1 MMTSYGHHVTMNDR
15 AGIAELKARLSEF
28 LRHVRR
34 GHSVTVY
41 DRDTPVARLVPL
53 DASDLIETRPPAGT
67 VASLKDVPMP
77 PPLTLDIDVLELLRD
92 ERQNER

>member
-1 MMTSYGHHVTMNDR
+1 MEQS

-41 DRDTPVARLVPL
+41 DRKTPVARLVPL
-53 DASDLIETRPPAGT
+53 DASELIDTRPPAGT

-77 PPLTLDIDVLELLRD
+77 PPLALDIGVLELLRE
-92 ERQNER
+92 ERQPER